1 MNTKSKIR
9 GILLESTKGLMD
21 RFAEGVIKF
30 KYKEIYRHNLERR
43 GKEFADNDYP
53 KSFEG
58 YVKHLKDSF
67 GEQDS
72 SFGIEINR
80 ILSADNPLIGG
91 IPSKDVAENVINYIL
106 NYNEPEKRF
115 RIHIVEE
122 SDVYSFI
129 DKEIFTC
136 DDEFFE
142 FVWDKL
148 IGDGRHLWNEN
159 LKDKLW
165 GEIESEVEEK
175 MGDEEWQEENGVTFD
190 GLEREKSYFT
200 TYWHYPI
207 QSLGWDND
215 QLCEFYKDVIGE
227 DRLFKVITNYYTKN
241 KDKIYLNDKFY
252 YVFTK
257 NLFN

>member
-9 GILLESTKGLMD
+9 RILQESTKGLMD

-30 KYKEIYRHNLERR
+30 KYKEIYNHNLERR
-43 GKEFADNDYP
+43 GKESADNEYP

-67 GEQDS
+67 GDQDA

-80 ILSADNPLIGG
+80 ILGADNPLIGG

-142 FVWDKL
+142 FVW
-148 IGDGRHLWNEN
+148 
-159 LKDKLW
+159 
-165 GEIESEVEEK
+165 
-175 MGDEEWQEENGVTFD
+175 
-190 GLEREKSYFT
+190 
-200 TYWHYPI
+200 
-207 QSLGWDND
+207 SL
-215 QLCEFYKDVIGE
+215 C
-227 DRLFKVITNYYTKN
+227 
-241 KDKIYLNDKFY
+241 
-252 YVFTK
+252 
-257 NLFN
+257 